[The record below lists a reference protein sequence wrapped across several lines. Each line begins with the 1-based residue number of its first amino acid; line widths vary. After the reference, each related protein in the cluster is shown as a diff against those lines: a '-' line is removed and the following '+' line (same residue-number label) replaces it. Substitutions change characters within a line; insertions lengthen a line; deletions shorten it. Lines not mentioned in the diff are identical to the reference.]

1 MIYAP
6 GVRYNPCSRII
17 AYHASFCSRLF
28 DDILGLYVNATR
40 KVEVIYSTGG
50 SDIVH
55 LIVNDTV
62 FTVNRPKLERIF
74 STVIRLLPCIARGSV
89 GLLRLFVSL
98 IPCYHGFVCERFT
111 VLQDVGAI

>member
-1 MIYAP
+1 M
-6 GVRYNPCSRII
+6 
-17 AYHASFCSRLF
+17 
-28 DDILGLYVNATR
+28 NATR

-89 GLLRLFVSL
+89 GLLYLFVRLF
-98 IPCYHGFVCERFT
+98 H
-111 VLQDVGAI
+111 AITALYVKGLLSSRM